1 MIRRPPRST
10 LFPYTTLFR
19 SRLGG
24 ELPPEGD
31 AVSNPGGERKAWV
44 VDDSMRGTWRN
55 VEAVEEVELH
65 HRRVRDPATTHVG
78 PTVEERLPPKRRGG
92 QHDCSEHSQRGM
104 FHERPPCR
112 IDLALQFRIPHST
125 FRIGSTATRA
135 PTCRTGRERRFPA
148 AAPRCP
154 RDRGM
159 PSGRRRAS
167 RPS

>member
-1 MIRRPPRST
+1 MIRRPPRSP
-10 LFPYTTLFR
+10 LFPSPTLFR
-19 SRLGG
+19 SLIGRLRTGAGARQRLGG

-92 QHDCSEHSQRGM
+92 CKRE
-104 FHERPPCR
+104 ER
-112 IDLALQFRIPHST
+112 
-125 FRIGSTATRA
+125 
-135 PTCRTGRERRFPA
+135 
-148 AAPRCP
+148 
-154 RDRGM
+154 
-159 PSGRRRAS
+159 
-167 RPS
+167 